1 MEEKMEV
8 VSKFSSIESSALI
21 KSLTGQVILSLEGFK
36 IFSRLKFW
44 GSLSKEEMKV
54 EFFVSSKSI
63 DLKVL
68 GGRENG

>member
-1 MEEKMEV
+1 
-8 VSKFSSIESSALI
+8 
-21 KSLTGQVILSLEGFK
+21 
-36 IFSRLKFW
+36 LKFW

>member
-36 IFSRLKFW
+36 IFSRLKF
-44 GSLSKEEMKV
+44 
-54 EFFVSSKSI
+54 
-63 DLKVL
+63 
-68 GGRENG
+68 